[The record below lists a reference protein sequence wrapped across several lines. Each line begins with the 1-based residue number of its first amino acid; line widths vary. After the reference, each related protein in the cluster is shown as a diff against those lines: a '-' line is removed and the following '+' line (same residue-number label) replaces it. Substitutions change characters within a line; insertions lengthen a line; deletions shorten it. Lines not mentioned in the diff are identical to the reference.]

1 MNTLQICLNLFVLI
15 KPRNLTVFFTVP
27 TTFHQDYYSSMQ
39 KLGKKKTNNDI
50 GFDVSL
56 FPL

>member
-1 MNTLQICLNLFVLI
+1 VLI